1 MNPQSSLASPC
12 IALITN
18 HPVGEQMAGPGIRYW
33 EFARVLGRQF
43 RVKLIVPPFVAAD
56 SLSQAEDLP
65 APLHVCTR
73 SQDLREVVEDC
84 DIIVTLGGVLF
95 FYPFLSDMG
104 KFVVSDM
111 YNVSLLEDL
120 QRQADADM
128 SRQLTSHESLL
139 SALRLQLRVSDFFI
153 CAGEKQRDYW
163 LGTLS
168 AMGRVNPYAYQ
179 LDPTLRHLIDV
190 VPFGLPDK
198 RPQPTRR
205 VLKGVHRAISPD
217 DRVILWGGGIWN
229 WFDAP
234 TLIKAMP
241 LILEERPHVKL
252 FFMGTKPPH
261 RNPVDMRATD
271 QAVALSKELGLYEG
285 HVLFNDWVPYD
296 ERQNYLL
303 EADIGVSLH
312 PDHAEMRFSF
322 RTRLLDYLW
331 AALPIVSTRGD
342 VLSESLAAQGLA
354 YLVAPGDV
362 NGVAQAILALLN
374 NPTPR
379 ADYAARAQ
387 QVAADYRWESVTR
400 PLVKFCAAPYV
411 APDKAYLRAVP
422 FSNEERTS
430 WWQLPAKGWR
440 ALRLGGLSGFLQ
452 QSREY
457 LRWKIK
463 TGR

>member
-1 MNPQSSLASPC
+1 
-12 IALITN
+12 
-18 HPVGEQMAGPGIRYW
+18 
-33 EFARVLGRQF
+33 
-43 RVKLIVPPFVAAD
+43 
-56 SLSQAEDLP
+56 
-65 APLHVCTR
+65 
-73 SQDLREVVEDC
+73 
-84 DIIVTLGGVLF
+84 
-95 FYPFLSDMG
+95 
-104 KFVVSDM
+104 
-111 YNVSLLEDL
+111 
-120 QRQADADM
+120 
-128 SRQLTSHESLL
+128 
-139 SALRLQLRVSDFFI
+139 
-153 CAGEKQRDYW
+153 
-163 LGTLS
+163 
-168 AMGRVNPYAYQ
+168 
-179 LDPTLRHLIDV
+179 
-190 VPFGLPDK
+190 
-198 RPQPTRR
+198 
-205 VLKGVHRAISPD
+205 
-217 DRVILWGGGIWN
+217 LWGGGIWN

-430 WWQLPAKGWR
+430 WWQLPVKGWR